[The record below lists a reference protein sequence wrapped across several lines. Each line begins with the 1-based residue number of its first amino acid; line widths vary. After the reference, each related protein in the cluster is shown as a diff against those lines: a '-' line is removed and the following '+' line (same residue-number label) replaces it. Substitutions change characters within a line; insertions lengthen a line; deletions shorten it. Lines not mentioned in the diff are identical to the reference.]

1 MKAKHINFT
10 EKGIEALPIPSK
22 AEGQQIYYDDGS
34 QDGLML
40 IVTYGGT
47 KTYYFYMFFRGR
59 PVRVKIGRAGD
70 IKLVDARKRA
80 HTLRE
85 QATDGEDP
93 TKKRKEELHDIS
105 LKDFYYNVYKPEYS
119 LISKK
124 PRSVDNDD
132 CIMNHQLADFQT
144 RRLLSITAEDIEKL
158 HRKVCKETSP
168 YTANRV
174 LTLIKHMYT
183 IAIKRGYM
191 NDHPNPATGIRKFA
205 EKSRDRFLS
214 PDELGRLFTALDAE
228 EDVVFR
234 DYILISLYSGQR
246 RTNVLTLRWENVD
259 FENRFL
265 YFPESKSGEPLTIP
279 MTEQLYDLL
288 TEIRGRNDSE
298 WVIPSKKSASGHLE
312 DPKRPWQDLLERAE
326 IENLRLHDLR
336 RTQGSYQAII
346 GSSLPIIGKSLGH
359 KSTSATNVYARLSND
374 PVRES
379 MQRAT
384 DRILKFG
391 KKKE

>member
-1 MKAKHINFT
+1 M
-10 EKGIEALPIPSK
+10 
-22 AEGQQIYYDDGS
+22 
-34 QDGLML
+34 
-40 IVTYGGT
+40 
-47 KTYYFYMFFRGR
+47 
-59 PVRVKIGRAGD
+59 
-70 IKLVDARKRA
+70 
-80 HTLRE
+80 
-85 QATDGEDP
+85 
-93 TKKRKEELHDIS
+93 
-105 LKDFYYNVYKPEYS
+105 
-119 LISKK
+119 
-124 PRSVDNDD
+124 
-132 CIMNHQLADFQT
+132 
-144 RRLLSITAEDIEKL
+144 
-158 HRKVCKETSP
+158 
-168 YTANRV
+168 
-174 LTLIKHMYT
+174 
-183 IAIKRGYM
+183 
-191 NDHPNPATGIRKFA
+191 
-205 EKSRDRFLS
+205 S
-214 PDELGRLFTALDAE
+214 PDELGRLFDALDDE

-384 DRILKFG
+384 DRMLEFG
-391 KKKE
+391 KKKA